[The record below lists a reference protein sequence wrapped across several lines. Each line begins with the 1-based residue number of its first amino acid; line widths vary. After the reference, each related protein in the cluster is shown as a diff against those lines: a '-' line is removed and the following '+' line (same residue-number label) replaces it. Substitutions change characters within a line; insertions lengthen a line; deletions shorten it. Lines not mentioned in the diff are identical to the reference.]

1 MLKDYKRVLL
11 VMEKLNS
18 YAKRVYGKALADI
31 DKGEYRSVLDRV
43 YYESA
48 YCQSFLECKKAWGE
62 IDVTLR
68 ENGEVQAK
76 DFWPQYIKDV
86 DMTRNV
92 EEMSEN
98 DIMTFLNS
106 LTSSQVGDFIIIR
119 YNEYRIF
126 NNFVMLGNTY
136 DAYEGLLR
144 ECRSFVFNVRT
155 LRVVSLPYYK
165 FMNRG
170 EATDYMEPVLL
181 ERLKRAKLVE
191 YSDKMD
197 GSFIQ
202 ITMLDKVY
210 DFYKYPELLTSS
222 KNILNTETVVLGR
235 KWYETQ
241 PEYKNLVRGNPEYT
255 FMFEMIDPEDK
266 HVVRYNKDQYGLYL
280 IGMRHKETGEIVSYH
295 NVVKMAE
302 KYGVRHT
309 TVYDITYSE
318 MQESLTEYKA
328 SQKEG
333 YVVNIDGFLVKIK
346 CDEYRN
352 MVALL
357 RGGEKSGN
365 ANSVIIAISNDSLGE
380 LISTLPEEY
389 HEDVNA
395 TAKEVYAYIELAEK
409 TVNELVNYLLSVSVQ
424 AGQAAS
430 WCKKLPKPFGGVVR
444 TIYFNKLRGID
455 GKYQS
460 DFLRTNNVKM
470 QNNYI
475 NHEELKRRRK
485 TLTEFKIDQYKT
497 L

>member
-86 DMTRNV
+86 DMARNV

-170 EATDYMEPVLL
+170 EATV
-181 ERLKRAKLVE
+181 
-191 YSDKMD
+191 
-197 GSFIQ
+197 
-202 ITMLDKVY
+202 
-210 DFYKYPELLTSS
+210 YKYPELLTSS

-235 KWYETQ
+235 KWYEIQ